1 MVPLTEK
8 LYPSHFETSALQK
21 LILFAGSA
29 AVGLSDPWRSDM
41 VAVNGE
47 VFGTS
52 ALTYMYSRMKANP
65 EGRLVLKERPRI
77 STKTVDYQALANLPE
92 NTLGTSPY
100 QHLFL
105 ATVVN
110 PGFSDTFM
118 VAGVLFPLQYKS
130 CCIRRHA
137 RLFSKNVWI
146 TRHAIPFTQRP
157 G

>member
-1 MVPLTEK
+1 MRYKLDIDNRLLVPLTEK
-8 LYPSHFETSALQK
+8 LYPSHLETSALQK

-52 ALTYMYSRMKANP
+52 ALTYMHSRMKANP

-92 NTLGTSPY
+92 NTLGTFSPY

-105 ATVVN
+105 ATVVIQVIQCFCFVN
-110 PGFSDTFM
+110 LKF
-118 VAGVLFPLQYKS
+118 L
-130 CCIRRHA
+130 
-137 RLFSKNVWI
+137 
-146 TRHAIPFTQRP
+146 
-157 G
+157 

>member
-1 MVPLTEK
+1 
-8 LYPSHFETSALQK
+8 
-21 LILFAGSA
+21 LFAGSA

-92 NTLGTSPY
+92 NTLGKVVSDFNKKHKISPDTR
-100 QHLFL
+100 
-105 ATVVN
+105 ATVPILSWLMSCSVTEK
-110 PGFSDTFM
+110 STTYFM
-118 VAGVLFPLQYKS
+118 LYWTCPPT
-130 CCIRRHA
+130 
-137 RLFSKNVWI
+137 W
-146 TRHAIPFTQRP
+146 
-157 G
+157 